1 MQSAVSAPLGASIAP
16 GVASSCYNWEV
27 VQPGFDCHKLVQ
39 DKGITLDQLHLWNP
53 DIDEDC
59 DNLRVGYA

>member
-1 MQSAVSAPLGASIAP
+1 MQSSVSAPSGASIAP
-16 GVASSCYNWEV
+16 GIASSCYNWEV
-27 VQPGFDCHKLVQ
+27 VQPGFDCQKLAQ
-39 DKGITLDQLHLWNP
+39 DNGITLDQLQLWNP

>member
-1 MQSAVSAPLGASIAP
+1 MQSSVSAPSVP
-16 GVASSCYNWEV
+16 GYCYNWKV
-27 VQPGFDCHKLVQ
+27 VQTEVDCQKLAQ
-39 DKGITLDQLHLWNP
+39 DNGITLAQLLLWNT